1 MAVIPPNVGPQAQ
14 QQQMQMGYTD
24 PSLLQ
29 QQLLQSQLLQQQ
41 LMMQQMQQQQ
51 PAQQPGLLNTI
62 SDKAGNALG
71 DKIGDYVGGIFGGG
85 GSAGTG
91 SGGGWFGNLFGGGAA
106 GAAPAAP
113 EIASVAGLGS
123 TGDMASALTGLY
135 DGLPVVGANAGG
147 AAAPVTGMGLTGG
160 AFGSALGLA
169 GLGAGAYLGY
179 QGIKGIGNAINGE
192 DLDLQQQAALA
203 LPTFGLSFLSNQFGS
218 GKDKDQLARDAVRKQ
233 MKETGF
239 LGPDEG
245 DYNITLP
252 DGTVFDIGKDG
263 DNKLY
268 NVDFNQAGVD
278 GVVRAVDPL
287 AAIMT
292 GGDAKLSRDYA
303 GYFTNASMGGADP
316 LANAR
321 ALYEKAG
328 LDHSSAYGNVWNLF
342 NAGKLDAARRDGYLD
357 SLDQAFGVGAYA
369 GTGPQ
374 AFDAN
379 KPGSGGFAPAVPP
392 PAAPTPEIQKPAVK
406 PLAQGTGLL
415 APLPQNK
422 PTPAGVQMTP
432 GPRPQP
438 MGMAPQAQP
447 IDVRAQLQQQ
457 MALGAKPQIMRPLQK
472 PGQTGLLAPLPNSQG
487 QGRGPIRL
495 QR

>member
-1 MAVIPPNVGPQAQ
+1 MSAINGVTPEQLQQMQLQIQMAQL
-14 QQQMQMGYTD
+14 QQQMAA
-24 PSLLQ
+24 
-29 QQLLQSQLLQQQ
+29 
-41 LMMQQMQQQQ
+41 QQQ
-51 PAQQPGLLNTI
+51 PAQQPGIVDKLGDKLGGALG
-62 SDKAGNALG
+62 DKAGNWISGL
-71 DKIGDYVGGIFGGG
+71 FGGDSKGAAPG
-85 GSAGTG
+85 GTT
-91 SGGGWFGNLFGGGAA
+91 SGGGWFENLFGGGAA

-113 EIASVAGLGS
+113 QIASVTGLGE
-123 TGDMASALTGLY
+123 TGELANALAGVY
-135 DGLPVVGANAGG
+135 DGLPAVGANAGG

-203 LPTFGLSFLSNQFGS
+203 LPTFGLSFLSNEFGS
-218 GKDKDQLARDAVRKQ
+218 GKDKDQLARDAVRAR

-245 DYNITLP
+245 DYNLTLP
-252 DGTVFDIGKDG
+252 DGSMFDIGKDG

-268 NVDFNQAGVD
+268 NVDFSQAGVD

-328 LDHSSAYGNVWNLF
+328 LDHSSAYGNVWNLY

-374 AFDAN
+374 AFDAS
-379 KPGSGGFAPAVPP
+379 KPGSGGGMGQPAPMVPP
-392 PAAPTPEIQKPAVK
+392 APTPEIQKPAQK
-406 PLAQGTGLL
+406 PLAPTGSGLL
-415 APLPQNK
+415 APLPNK
-422 PTPAGVQMTP
+422 PTPSGVQMTP

-438 MGMAPQAQP
+438 MGMQPQVKP
-447 IDVRAQLQQQ
+447 VDVRQQLQVLQG
-457 MALGAKPQIMRPLQK
+457 MGAKPAVQK
-472 PGQTGLLAPLPNSQG
+472 PKGLLAPIPQ

-495 QR
+495 AR

>member
-14 QQQMQMGYTD
+14 MQPQAQMGYTN

-29 QQLLQSQLLQQQ
+29 QQLLQNQLLLQQQ
-41 LMMQQMQQQQ
+41 LMQQQQ
-51 PAQQPGLLNTI
+51 PAQQPSIIDKLG
-62 SDKAGNALG
+62 DKAGNALG
-71 DKIGDYVGGIFGGG
+71 DKVGGYIGGLFGGG
-85 GSAGTG
+85 SSTPAASGT
-91 SGGGWFGNLFGGGAA
+91 STGGGIWDWITGGGAA
-106 GAAPAAP
+106 GAAPATP

-123 TGDMASALTGLY
+123 TGDLASALTGAY
-135 DGLPVVGANAGG
+135 EGLPVVGANAGG
-147 AAAPVTGMGLTGG
+147 AATPVAGMGLTGG

-203 LPTFGLSFLSNQFGS
+203 LPTFGLSFLSNEFGS
-218 GKDKDQLARDAVRKQ
+218 GKDKDQLARDAVRAQ

-239 LGPDEG
+239 LGPD

-268 NVDFNQAGVD
+268 NVDFSQAGVD

-328 LDHSSAYGNVWNLF
+328 LDHSSAYGNVWNLY

-369 GTGPQ
+369 KTGPQ

-379 KPGSGGFAPAVPP
+379 KPGSGGIVPAVPP
-392 PAAPTPEIQKPAVK
+392 PAATPEIQKPAQK
-406 PLAQGTGLL
+406 PLAPTGTGLL

-422 PTPAGVQMTP
+422 PTANGVGLTP

-438 MGMAPQAQP
+438 MGMVPQPQP
-447 IDVRAQLQQQ
+447 IDVRGQLQNLN
-457 MALGAKPQIMRPLQK
+457 AIGAKPAIKK
-472 PGQTGLLAPLPNSQG
+472 PGQTGLLAQIPQ

-495 QR
+495 AR